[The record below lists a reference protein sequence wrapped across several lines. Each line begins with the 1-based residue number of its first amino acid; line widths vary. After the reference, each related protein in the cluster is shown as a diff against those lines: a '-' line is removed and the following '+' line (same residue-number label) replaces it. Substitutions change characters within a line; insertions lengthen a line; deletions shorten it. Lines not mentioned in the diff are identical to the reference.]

1 MALSDRRRTG
11 TLNAGRPVPP
21 RDPQRGD
28 RAGRAGRELLSH
40 SGATPASAGARESR
54 RPREAA
60 RGAPSAPRTRARQ
73 RSAAHARQRVA
84 KAALLAPKQQPRFL
98 PLLSGRWNRA
108 RCSHAVH
115 RQTRLLALESA
126 AVLARASRTLA
137 ERPAQSG
144 PQWLDGR
151 GEQRWPARGRPGPAL
166 ALARKP
172 PAAHRPFRGF
182 PFSFTLLFA
191 LAAVFH
197 NLWMAFI
204 RPSVRSCRCHGEGW
218 RVALIWSLLPGRGS
232 ASLVPEFSPL
242 TRLRRRAGDSPLG
255 PVRALPP

>member
-11 TLNAGRPVPP
+11 TLNAGQPVSPG
-21 RDPQRGD
+21 DPQRGD

-40 SGATPASAGARESR
+40 SRTPGATPACLSRGERELT
-54 RPREAA
+54 
-60 RGAPSAPRTRARQ
+60 APRTRARQ

-84 KAALLAPKQQPRFL
+84 KAALLALRQQPRFL

-144 PQWLDGR
+144 PQWRDGR
-151 GEQRWPARGRPGPAL
+151 GEQRWPARGRPGPAP

-182 PFSFTLLFA
+182 PFLFTLLFA

-218 RVALIWSLLPGRGS
+218 RVALIWSLLSGRGS

>member
-40 SGATPASAGARESR
+40 SGATPACLSRGERE
-54 RPREAA
+54 PT
-60 RGAPSAPRTRARQ
+60 APRTRARQ

-144 PQWLDGR
+144 PQWRDGR

-172 PAAHRPFRGF
+172 PAPTDRSEASRFRSRSYLHW
-182 PFSFTLLFA
+182 PLFSIICGWLLF
-191 LAAVFH
+191 
-197 NLWMAFI
+197 
-204 RPSVRSCRCHGEGW
+204 G
-218 RVALIWSLLPGRGS
+218 
-232 ASLVPEFSPL
+232 
-242 TRLRRRAGDSPLG
+242 LR
-255 PVRALPP
+255 

>member
-1 MALSDRRRTG
+1 MASSDRRRTG

-21 RDPQRGD
+21 GEETGREGPGGSSCRIPALRGD
-28 RAGRAGRELLSH
+28 SRLSRGEREP
-40 SGATPASAGARESR
+40 T
-54 RPREAA
+54 
-60 RGAPSAPRTRARQ
+60 APRTRARQ

-144 PQWLDGR
+144 PQWRDGR
-151 GEQRWPARGRPGPAL
+151 GEQRWPARGRPGPAP
-166 ALARKP
+166 ALARKLP
-172 PAAHRPFRGF
+172 VQRLP
-182 PFSFTLLFA
+182 
-191 LAAVFH
+191 VFVH
-197 NLWMAFI
+197 
-204 RPSVRSCRCHGEGW
+204 
-218 RVALIWSLLPGRGS
+218 ALICIGRCF
-232 ASLVPEFSPL
+232 P
-242 TRLRRRAGDSPLG
+242 
-255 PVRALPP
+255 

>member
-1 MALSDRRRTG
+1 MASSDRRQTR

-40 SGATPASAGARESR
+40 SRTPGRLPPASAGARESR

-144 PQWLDGR
+144 PQWRDGR
-151 GEQRWPARGRPGPAL
+151 GEQRWPARGRPGPAP
-166 ALARKP
+166 ALARKLP
-172 PAAHRPFRGF
+172 VQRLP
-182 PFSFTLLFA
+182 
-191 LAAVFH
+191 VFVH
-197 NLWMAFI
+197 
-204 RPSVRSCRCHGEGW
+204 
-218 RVALIWSLLPGRGS
+218 ALICIGRCF
-232 ASLVPEFSPL
+232 P
-242 TRLRRRAGDSPLG
+242 
-255 PVRALPP
+255 